1 MDCIQWVQWNL
12 YYAFNIILIK
22 MNIIHPY
29 INATRYKNTYTLDA
43 SRLEIA
49 MRKLVPK

>member
-1 MDCIQWVQWNL
+1 MDLQNGFNGI
-12 YYAFNIILIK
+12 YTIASNIILIK

-29 INATRYKNTYTLDA
+29 INVSRYKNMYTLDA
-43 SRLEIA
+43 SRLEIV